1 MKKILFSLFLSLT
14 LILCSCAGAARP
26 PAVTGSAA
34 ADTTGAAGE
43 KTADTTGTPGAA
55 GTESDRP
62 AVTDPAGT
70 GRAESAAL
78 TGAADTTAADT
89 TAAVTDPADT
99 AREETVSATAPVSPE
114 ETVSVP
120 EQDENGGEEPGNDP
134 ASDPGNDPGND
145 PGSDPGNDPGGE
157 SGGEDPVPWTP
168 APPAP
173 SVGIAEL
180 LNASPLHPM
189 KTNCKALDELVDKIF
204 AEILPGASST
214 YEKVRA
220 CYDYLVDTCSYGGG
234 YMFLDPALLGGRVYK
249 TNYDVMLI
257 YNAYEILLKNVGV
270 CDHYNAAFVVMCRRI
285 GLDAYVVG
293 GTVSAKA
300 GGRLGHAWAEILLGG
315 EIYTFDPQVQDNNP
329 GFPYFYFGKT
339 YAETGSLYECQDGAG
354 SRAAFAGF
362 ESFLPPPA
370 DMKISLSRGYVT
382 YTVSQSGNY
391 TLYYT
396 GSHFPSSGDGR
407 ESFAFKAEGGS
418 GSYTVVVMRTVD
430 GKQEILL
437 EQPFSGET
445 TVELDL
451 TALGEEELDLLVLV
465 ADAAYGGSF
474 VCWRDW
480 KYQIVR
486 PS

>member
-34 ADTTGAAGE
+34 ADTTGAAG
-43 KTADTTGTPGAA
+43 
-55 GTESDRP
+55 TESDRF

-70 GRAESAAL
+70 GRAESAAV

-99 AREETVSATAPVSPE
+99 AREETGSATAPVSPE

-134 ASDPGNDPGND
+134 ASDPG
-145 PGSDPGNDPGGE
+145 SDPGNDPGGE

-173 SVGIAEL
+173 SAGIAEL

-257 YNAYEILLKNVGV
+257 YNAYEILSKNVGV
-270 CDHYNAAFVVMCRRI
+270 CDNYNAAFVVMCRRI

-430 GKQEILL
+430 GKQEVLL

-451 TALGEEELDLLVLV
+451 TALGEEEFDLLVLV